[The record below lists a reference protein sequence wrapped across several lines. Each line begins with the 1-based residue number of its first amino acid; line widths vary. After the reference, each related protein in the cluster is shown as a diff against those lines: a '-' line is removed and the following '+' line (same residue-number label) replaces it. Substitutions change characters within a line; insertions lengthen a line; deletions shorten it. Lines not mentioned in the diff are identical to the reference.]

1 MQNTDTGFNV
11 PQRLIKEDPKRAD
24 REKKQQKRAA
34 SKAPKAKGG
43 VAGGEVQHFLKAIN
57 EDTPE

>member
-1 MQNTDTGFNV
+1 MQNTDNGFNV
-11 PQRLIKEDPKRAD
+11 PQRLMKEDPKKAD

-43 VAGGEVQHFLKAIN
+43 VAGGEV
-57 EDTPE
+57 